1 MCRWCEMSL
10 MNIRIGIYFNMCFE
24 YMFDFGFEIKGFWFC
39 WVYSYVLCFFIE
51 IVYSVFDV
59 V

>member
-1 MCRWCEMSL
+1 MSL

-39 WVYSYVLCFFIE
+39 WGYSYVLCFFIE